1 TWSESFIQH
10 LRLRSSIIRKTMSEM
25 EERPEMCESAS
36 YVPRQASMDL
46 CHYLTALKRQGRTTE
61 KFDPKSAAAM
71 LMGAIF
77 ADAMGRQMMPDV
89 YPQPEAK
96 AAQMYTR
103 LLLRALG
110 VENGTRRT
118 TNKQTKR
125 TKQLSARKVSSRKSL
140 RRALVAGRPIAIVF
154 GFLRLLVPVTVR
166 AQTPTLPTQTTL
178 AQTSPLTL
186 DEAVRTAESQSEAI
200 RIARAGVQRA
210 EGQQYQ
216 ARSQRYPQLN
226 GSASYT
232 RTLASQFSSAGGA
245 PAIDTT
251 KPKAPPAPCDQ
262 YLLGPTATTTERLT
276 GLEDASR
283 CALGSNPFSSFG
295 SLGFGAK
302 NQYNLGLSLSQN
314 LFAGGRIQAQNA
326 IANSGRR
333 AAEIELAAQRAQ
345 IRLDVTQAY
354 YDATLAD
361 RLVALAESSA
371 VQTENV
377 LRQTQLARNVGNVSE
392 FELLRAQVS
401 SANQRPIVI
410 QRQSDREVAYLR
422 LKQLVNMPLD
432 APVQLTTAVDDPAAI
447 NLALEAAGAA
457 DTSAAD
463 RATVREA
470 AASIDAQRGLLKI
483 TRAQR
488 FPTLALTSQYGKVA
502 FPTASF
508 PQSGDFRTNWT
519 VGLASQFPLFT
530 GGRIKGE
537 QMVAEA
543 NVREAQA
550 RYDQLRE
557 FAALDSRVTLNNLF
571 QARAA
576 WLASLGTADQA
587 RRAYS
592 IAAVRYKEGI
602 STQIELNDA
611 RILLE
616 QAVANRAL
624 AARNLQVARVRLS
637 LLPDLPLQTTGAAP
651 SQTQAVTQQQQ
662 SQPSSQPTQA
672 AQTQAQ
678 GQQASGIPPQ

>member
-1 TWSESFIQH
+1 MY
-10 LRLRSSIIRKTMSEM
+10 SSKLE
-25 EERPEMCESAS
+25 
-36 YVPRQASMDL
+36 
-46 CHYLTALKRQGRTTE
+46 
-61 KFDPKSAAAM
+61 
-71 LMGAIF
+71 
-77 ADAMGRQMMPDV
+77 
-89 YPQPEAK
+89 
-96 AAQMYTR
+96 
-103 LLLRALG
+103 
-110 VENGTRRT
+110 
-118 TNKQTKR
+118 
-125 TKQLSARKVSSRKSL
+125 
-140 RRALVAGRPIAIVF
+140 RRASIAGKAIGTAAIV
-154 GFLRLLVPVTVR
+154 VAIAAPAMVR
-166 AQTPTLPTQTTL
+166 AQAGAISAQTT
-178 AQTSPLTL
+178 ASQPRALTL
-186 DEAVRTAESQSEAI
+186 DEAVRAAESQSEAI

-210 EGQQYQ
+210 EGLQYQ
-216 ARSQRYPQLN
+216 ARSQRLPQIN

-232 RTLASQFSSAGGA
+232 RTLASQFSSTGGG
-245 PAIDTT
+245 PAVDTT
-251 KPKAPPAPCDQ
+251 KPAAPPAPCDQ
-262 YLLGPTATTTERLT
+262 YLLGPTATTAERLA

-283 CALGSNPFSSFG
+283 CALGENPFSSFG

-302 NQYNLGLSLSQN
+302 NQYNLGLSFTQN

-326 IANSGRR
+326 VANSGRR
-333 AAEIELAAQRAQ
+333 SADIELAAQRAQ
-345 IRLDVTQAY
+345 LRLDVTQAY
-354 YDATLAD
+354 FDAALAD

-377 LRQTQLARNVGNVSE
+377 LKQTQLARTVGNVSE

-422 LKQLVNMPLD
+422 LKQLINVPLD
-432 APVQLTTAVDDPAAI
+432 NPVQLTTAVDDAAAI
-447 NLALEAAGAA
+447 NSALEAAEITG
-457 DTSAAD
+457 DTSATD

-470 AASIDAQRGLLKI
+470 AAAIDAQRGLLKI
-483 TRAQR
+483 TKAQR

-502 FPTASF
+502 FPLTGF

-519 VGLASQFPLFT
+519 IGLASQVPLFT

-592 IAAVRYKEGI
+592 IAEVRYKEGI

-616 QAVANRAL
+616 QAVVNRAL
-624 AARNLQVARVRLS
+624 AARNLQVARVKLA
-637 LLPDLPLQTTGAAP
+637 LLPDLPLQTTGA
-651 SQTQAVTQQQQ
+651 TQAQAAGAQQQQ
-662 SQPSSQPTQA
+662 SQQNGQPTRA
-672 AQTQAQ
+672 AQQQAQ
-678 GQQASGIPPQ
+678 GGQQQSGIPPQ